1 MKKDNKGF
9 SLIELL
15 IVLAIMGLLAGT
27 TINVWYYFR
36 QADVKQASKLIDT
49 MLEYTRTNTMSI
61 NASWEM
67 KIEKD
72 ITDDTYYVTV
82 YRNGDLWR
90 KNELGKRITVYT
102 VKGSSET
109 EITTSTPTS
118 ITFKMDTGGIK
129 ECGGVEAYRIKSG
142 DKVVDVKLVSLTGA
156 HYVESQ

>member
-15 IVLAIMGLLAGT
+15 IVLAIMGLLVGT
-27 TINVWYYFR
+27 TVNVWYYFR
-36 QADVKQASKLIDT
+36 QADVKQASKLINT

-61 NASWEM
+61 NANWEM

-82 YRNGDLWR
+82 YRNGNLWR
-90 KNELGKRITVYT
+90 KNELGKRISIYT
-102 VKGSSET
+102 VKGSAET
-109 EITTSTPTS
+109 EITSSVSVS

-129 ECGGVEAYRIKSG
+129 ECGGAEAYRIKSG
-142 DKVVDVKLVSLTGA
+142 DKVVDVKLVPLTGA
-156 HYVESQ
+156 HYVEYQ

>member
-15 IVLAIMGLLAGT
+15 IVLAIMGLLVGT
-27 TINVWYYFR
+27 TVNVWYYFR
-36 QADVKQASKLIDT
+36 QADVKQASKLINT

-61 NASWEM
+61 NANWEM

-82 YRNGDLWR
+82 YRNGNLWR
-90 KNELGKRITVYT
+90 KNELGKRISIYT
-102 VKGSSET
+102 VKGSAET
-109 EITTSTPTS
+109 EITSSVSAS

-129 ECGGVEAYRIKSG
+129 ECGGAEAYRIKSG
-142 DKVVDVKLVSLTGA
+142 DKVVDVKLVPLTGA
-156 HYVESQ
+156 HYVEYQ

>member
-15 IVLAIMGLLAGT
+15 IVLAIMGLLVGT
-27 TINVWYYFR
+27 TVNVWYYFR
-36 QADVKQASKLIDT
+36 QADVKQASKLINT

-61 NASWEM
+61 NANWEM

-82 YRNGDLWR
+82 YRNGNLWR
-90 KNELGKRITVYT
+90 KNELGKRISIYT
-102 VKGSSET
+102 VKGSAET
-109 EITTSTPTS
+109 EITSSVSAS

-129 ECGGVEAYRIKSG
+129 ECGGAEAYRIKSG
-142 DKVVDVKLVSLTGA
+142 DKVVDVKFVPLTGA
-156 HYVESQ
+156 HYVEYQ